1 MMPFVGTWSA
11 GSKMG
16 NEDVKQ
22 TKNQKAQF
30 SVGED
35 AIKAT
40 VTKPKTIIGGVV
52 LLHGLCV
59 DRDEFDG
66 FYVDLAEALA
76 RAGLISVRFD
86 FAGHGVRRKQW
97 REFSI
102 VQQYVEACAAIGWLA
117 ETYELQPAR
126 VRLVGTSFGAPPAIF
141 SAYKRADLVD
151 RIALI
156 SPVLDYQATFL
167 DPISPWGMENFGPKA
182 LAKASDTGKLVID
195 GKHHLPARLFEE
207 MELID
212 PLDRLSL
219 VRAKVLIVH
228 GSMDSMVPVGPA
240 REASKYKGVKFVE
253 EREMDHGPFHME
265 DADGDSPAS
274 AALRDKVIGEVT
286 AHLAEGL

>member
-1 MMPFVGTWSA
+1 
-11 GSKMG
+11 MG

-22 TKNQKAQF
+22 IKTQKVHF
-30 SVGED
+30 SVRK
-35 AIKAT
+35 ATIKAS
-40 VTKPKTIIGGVV
+40 VTKPKTVIGGVV

-66 FYVDLAEALA
+66 FYLDLAEALA
-76 RAGLISVRFD
+76 RAGLVSVRFD
-86 FAGHGVRRKQW
+86 FAGHGVRRKEW

-102 VQQYVEACAAIGWLA
+102 VQQYVETCAAIAWLA

-156 SPVLDYQATFL
+156 SPVLDYQATFI
-167 DPISPWGMENFGPKA
+167 DPICSWGRENFGPEA
-182 LAKASDTGKLVID
+182 LAKASDTGGLVID
-195 GKHHLPARLFEE
+195 GKHHLPTRLFDE

-212 PLDRLSL
+212 PLDRLSM
-219 VRAKVLIVH
+219 VRAKTLIIH
-228 GSMDSMVPVGPA
+228 GSTDSMVPVGPA
-240 REASKYKGVKFVE
+240 REAAKNKGVKLME
-253 EREMDHGPFHME
+253 ERQMDHGPFHVD

-274 AALRDKVIGEVT
+274 VALRDKVIGSVT
-286 AHLAEGL
+286 SHLAEGL